1 MLFIVDCANLQ
12 NWNKLQA
19 KNEQTDD
26 TSQHVITAS
35 FNGEKTSMMPE
46 RILNNNCSK
55 ELKNVIMSTSI

>member
-19 KNEQTDD
+19 KNGQTDD

-35 FNGEKTSMMPE
+35 LNGEKQAWCP
-46 RILNNNCSK
+46 K
-55 ELKNVIMSTSI
+55 ESSITTVTRNWKML